1 MSYTRLVLTWLLLAV
16 LMPLNGALREFGLKR
31 LVSEGT
37 AETLSVVTGI
47 IVILVTTRL
56 LFRIPAN
63 APLSQLALQS
73 AILVV
78 LTVTYEFAIGLR
90 GGQSVREIAGAYA
103 FWRGELWP
111 LILLAIAS
119 SPFLWR
125 GRG

>member
-90 GGQSVREIAGAYA
+90 GGQSVRDIAGAYA